1 MNKYKVSYEDKYGDL
16 SHVIVYA
23 DDKKEAKAI
32 AQSDNWDCENIVM
45 VTQL

>member
-1 MNKYKVSYEDKYGDL
+1 MKKYEVKYEDKYGDL

>member
-23 DDKKEAKAI
+23 DNKKEAKAV

-45 VTQL
+45 VEQL